1 MILNFSS
8 FAKTEIS
15 KTSNF
20 LFHGENQGRIEERSS
35 IVINS
40 IKKKFEAIN
49 YIYLSSD
56 EASFVTGSTIHVNG
70 GMGMF

>member
-20 LFHGENQGRIEERSS
+20 LFHGENHGRIEECSS

-40 IKKKFEAIN
+40 IKKFEAIN

-56 EASFVTGSTIHVNG
+56 ELKNG
-70 GMGMF
+70 V